1 MLVFRKEAIT
11 MIEQDTIKL
20 LRECD
25 SGIKMGVSSI
35 EDTLKYVRSRE
46 LKRLLENSKK
56 SHSEINCE
64 LLKLLDIYHDSGKEP
79 PVMVQAMSKIKSS
92 VKLQF
97 EGNDSASAE
106 LIIDGCNMGVKS
118 LSRYLNK
125 YKAADERSKDL
136 TKRLISLEEE
146 LSVQMRKFLQ

>member
-1 MLVFRKEAIT
+1 

-25 SGIKMGVSSI
+25 QGIKMGVSSI

-46 LKRLLENSKK
+46 LKRVLENSKK
-56 SHSEINCE
+56 SHSEINSE

>member
-1 MLVFRKEAIT
+1 

-25 SGIKMGVSSI
+25 QGIKMGVSSI

-46 LKRLLENSKK
+46 LKRVLENSKK
-56 SHSEINCE
+56 SHSEINSE
-64 LLKLLDIYHDSGKEP
+64 LLKLLDFYHDSGKEP

>member
-1 MLVFRKEAIT
+1 

-25 SGIKMGVSSI
+25 QGIKMGVSSI

-46 LKRLLENSKK
+46 LKRVLEKSKK
-56 SHSEINCE
+56 SHSEINSE